1 VVVKKCCAGRLFYS
15 RKDGRT
21 FAEWHFESG
30 EDDAAAGGRSYR
42 HSLEMRIPQVTSVRN
57 QLKRLEKAEELEM
70 RGFDVWKDADPDF
83 PPLKQLH
90 DYERRLAVQH

>member
-1 VVVKKCCAGRLFYS
+1 
-15 RKDGRT
+15 
-21 FAEWHFESG
+21 
-30 EDDAAAGGRSYR
+30 
-42 HSLEMRIPQVTSVRN
+42 MRIPQVTSVRN